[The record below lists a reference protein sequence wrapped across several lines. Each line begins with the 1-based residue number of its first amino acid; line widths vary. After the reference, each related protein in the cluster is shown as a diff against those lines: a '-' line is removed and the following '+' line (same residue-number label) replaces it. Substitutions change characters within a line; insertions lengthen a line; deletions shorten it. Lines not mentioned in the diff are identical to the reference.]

1 MELISTNVGLPR
13 EVSWQGKT
21 VSTAIFKS
29 PVEGPIRLRTLNLD
43 GDGQA
48 DLSVH
53 GGPNKAIYVYPAQH
67 YEFWRGELADM
78 ELTWGYFGENFTT
91 EGLLEDS
98 LYIGDTFRIGSALV
112 RVTEP

>member
-1 MELISTNVGLPR
+1 MELISINVGLPR

-29 PVEGPIRLRTLNLD
+29 PVEGPIKLRTLNLE

-53 GGPNKAIYVYPAQH
+53 AGPRPAPSK
-67 YEFWRGELADM
+67 R
-78 ELTWGYFGENFTT
+78 N
-91 EGLLEDS
+91 
-98 LYIGDTFRIGSALV
+98 R
-112 RVTEP
+112 